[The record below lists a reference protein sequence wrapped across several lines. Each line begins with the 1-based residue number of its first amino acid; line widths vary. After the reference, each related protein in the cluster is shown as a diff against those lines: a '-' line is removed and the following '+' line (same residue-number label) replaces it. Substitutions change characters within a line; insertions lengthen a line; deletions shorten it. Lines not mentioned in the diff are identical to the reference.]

1 MRIQFR
7 CANPRRA
14 QVLST
19 ASVAINGIDFLE
31 VLDHDAP
38 AGAPPQRTLLVQ
50 MIKNA
55 PWGFTTANVRIEGGV
70 RVTDVAVE
78 WAMRAADASAGD
90 VAAGR
95 MTAAERVFYNNLPNA
110 DRILVVR
117 VDRDGDFST
126 YTLRLVRSLTD
137 ARPPVGFDPILSAVD
152 FSFKVECPSEF
163 DCVTDQ
169 GPLLEP
175 ALEPTIDYLA
185 RDYASLRRL
194 LLDRLAVVAPEWRER
209 NPADL
214 GVAIVEGLAYI
225 GDYLSYYQDAVAAEA
240 YLDTA
245 RRRVSVRRHVRL
257 LDYPLDDG
265 ANARA
270 WVQIR
275 VNVASLT
282 LPAGRPLL
290 TRVDGLPPVL
300 RPDSNELARARQ
312 SRPIVFETMHPAQ
325 LFQAHNELRFYTWGE
340 EGCSLPVGATRA
352 SLLGDLTA
360 TLKAGEVLVFIEQR
374 SPRTGYR
381 ADADPA
387 RRHAVRLTRV
397 VADSDPLGGQFAD
410 PPTNAATPVTE
421 IEWMAQDALPFAL
434 DLSIVQ
440 VPADDLDASGET
452 RQPAS
457 VALGNIVLADHGE
470 TLDAEELPPV
480 EVPQR
485 YRPALRHR
493 NVTFA
498 ADFDPAAPA
507 SALVNAILRP
517 PTLPAVRLTSAS
529 GIWRPM
535 RDLLNSD
542 RFQTEFVGE
551 LESDGKLYLRFG
563 DGRTGRAPQVGEF
576 FTAVYRVGSGPS
588 GNIGA
593 NALAHLVTGESG
605 IQEVHNPLPALGG
618 RAPEST
624 EAARQYA
631 PQAFRRQERAV
642 TEADYAAVAERH
654 PEVQRAVARRRWTG
668 SWSTIFLT
676 IDRRAGLPVDAA
688 FEKELR
694 AFLERYRMAGQ
705 DVEIDGPRF
714 VSLDLAFLVCVE
726 PGYFASHVKAALLER
741 FSNRLLPDR
750 TQGFFHPDHFTFG
763 QPVYLSQI
771 VATAMAT
778 PGVRWIDVSA
788 GKGKPT
794 RFQRWGEPPHGEL
807 EKGQIDIGQF
817 EIARCDNDP
826 NRPENGRLE
835 FIMEGGL

>member
-1 MRIQFR
+1 MSIPFR

-19 ASVAINGIDFLE
+19 APVALNGVDFLE

-38 AGAPPQRTLLVQ
+38 PGAPPQRTLLVQ
-50 MIKNA
+50 MIKNT
-55 PWGFTTANVRIEGGV
+55 PWGVTAANVRIEGGV
-70 RVTDVAVE
+70 RVTGVTVE
-78 WAMRAADASAGD
+78 WAVRAADAGPGD

-95 MTAAERVFYNNLPNA
+95 MTAAERTFYNNLPNA

-117 VDRDGDFST
+117 TDRDGDFST

-137 ARPPVGFDPILSAVD
+137 ARPPVGFDRMLSAVD

-163 DCVTDQ
+163 DCATEEA
-169 GPLLEP
+169 PPPEP
-175 ALEPTIDYLA
+175 APEPVIDYLA

-194 LLDRLAVVAPEWRER
+194 LFDRLAVVAPEWRER

-225 GDYLSYYQDAVAAEA
+225 GDYLSYFQDAVSAEA

-245 RRRVSVRRHVRL
+245 RSRVSMRRHARL
-257 LDYPLDDG
+257 LDYVVDDG
-265 ANARA
+265 ANART
-270 WVQIR
+270 WVQIC

-282 LPAGRPLL
+282 LPAGMPLL

-300 RPDSNELARARQ
+300 RPDSNQLARARQ
-312 SRPIVFETMHPAQ
+312 ARPLVFETMHTVQ

-340 EGCSLPVGATRA
+340 EGCRLPVGATRA
-352 SLLGDLTA
+352 TLRGDLTA
-360 TLKAGEVLVFIEQR
+360 TLRAGDVLVFIERR

-397 VADSDPLGGQFAD
+397 AADNDPLGGQFAD
-410 PPTNAATPVTE
+410 PPINAATPVTE
-421 IEWMAQDALPFAL
+421 IEWLAQDALPFAL
-434 DLSIVQ
+434 DLSMVQ
-440 VPADDLDASGET
+440 VPADDLDAGGET

-470 TLDAEELPPV
+470 TLDAEDLPAV
-480 EVPQR
+480 ETPHR
-485 YRPALRHR
+485 YRPTLRRR

-507 SALVNAILRP
+507 SHLVNATLRP
-517 PTLPAVRLTSAS
+517 PTLPSVRLTSAS
-529 GIWRPM
+529 GEWRPV

-551 LESDGKLYLRFG
+551 LERNGRLYLRFG
-563 DGRTGRAPQVGEF
+563 DGRTGRAPQIGER
-576 FTAVYRVGSGPS
+576 FTAVYRVGGGLT

-593 NALAHLVTGESG
+593 DALAHLVTTESG
-605 IQEVHNPLPALGG
+605 VLDVRNPLPALGG
-618 RAPEST
+618 RAPESM
-624 EAARQYA
+624 EAVRQYA

-642 TEADYAAVAERH
+642 TEADYAAMAERH
-654 PEVQRAVARRRWTG
+654 PEVQRAVATRRWTG
-668 SWSTIFLT
+668 SWHTIFLT
-676 IDRRAGLPVDAA
+676 VDRKGGAPVDAA
-688 FEKELR
+688 FEDDLR

-705 DVEIDGPRF
+705 DIEIDGPRF
-714 VSLDLAFLVCVE
+714 VALDLAFLVCVE

-741 FSNRLLPDR
+741 FSNRLLPDGTR
-750 TQGFFHPDHFTFG
+750 GFFHPDNFTFG
-763 QPVYLSQI
+763 QPVYLSQL

-778 PGVRWIDVSA
+778 PGVRWIDAST

-794 RFQRWGEPPHGEL
+794 RFQRWGEAPRGEL
-807 EKGQIDIGQF
+807 GKGQIDMGRF

-826 NRPENGRLE
+826 NRPENGRLD